1 MSRFEDPAIV
11 VCSISGAV
19 ASREQCPAIPYT
31 PAEYAAEAR
40 RIVDEGAV
48 MVHIHARTVDGA
60 PSH

>member
-1 MSRFEDPAIV
+1 MSRFEDPAIL

-40 RIVDEGAV
+40 AMLGVLR
-48 MVHIHARTVDGA
+48 
-60 PSH
+60 S